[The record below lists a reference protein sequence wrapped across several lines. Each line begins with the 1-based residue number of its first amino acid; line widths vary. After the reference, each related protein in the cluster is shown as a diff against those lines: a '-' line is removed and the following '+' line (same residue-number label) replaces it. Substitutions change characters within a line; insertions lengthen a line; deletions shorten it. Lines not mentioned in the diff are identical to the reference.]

1 MICVTCDMSCSQIT
15 SFSVDKD
22 VSFGT
27 FARGGTLVLA
37 HCTSARNIQPLF
49 FFPIERERVLLPNV
63 NYRVDQAVP
72 QVQVFRVA
80 QLATCASFPPNVD
93 LVVIT
98 EL

>member
-1 MICVTCDMSCSQIT
+1 MACLQIT

-22 VSFGT
+22 VSLAT
-27 FARGGTLVLA
+27 FAAKGGTLVLA
-37 HCTSARNIQPLF
+37 HCTSARNIQPLSF
-49 FFPIERERVLLPNV
+49 FALERERVLLPNV

-72 QVQVFRVA
+72 QAQVFRVA
-80 QLATCASFPPNVD
+80 QLASCASFPPNVD